1 MHARSHVWQDHRH
14 SCEEDSLN
22 IVIEQ
27 VNLAGHFER
36 ERGIRVFEANCSKQL
51 ILCMI
56 LSRILHNVLCVC
68 TFVLL
73 SCVPVQ
79 LFQLPQRE
87 LGKLEDIGKDK
98 VSLLILLIINYY
110 IGIMH
115 GKSGIFVSMLWFVK
129 YNRLLMG
136 FELNAVL
143 LSVYHITCIH
153 CAFYRLYF

>member
-1 MHARSHVWQDHRH
+1 M
-14 SCEEDSLN
+14 
-22 IVIEQ
+22 
-27 VNLAGHFER
+27 
-36 ERGIRVFEANCSKQL
+36 FEANCSKQL

-110 IGIMH
+110 IGIVH
-115 GKSGIFVSMLWFVK
+115 GKFGIFV
-129 YNRLLMG
+129 LM
-136 FELNAVL
+136 V
-143 LSVYHITCIH
+143 
-153 CAFYRLYF
+153 